1 MAMRHRGTWLRGTWG
16 RSTRFRDARLTAHDE
31 MAHVGKRRVRGED
44 SERHMTEDTCGRET
58 CWRDI

>member
-31 MAHVGKRRVRGED
+31 MAHVVIRRVRGED
-44 SERHMTEDTCGRET
+44 SERHMTEDTC
-58 CWRDI
+58 